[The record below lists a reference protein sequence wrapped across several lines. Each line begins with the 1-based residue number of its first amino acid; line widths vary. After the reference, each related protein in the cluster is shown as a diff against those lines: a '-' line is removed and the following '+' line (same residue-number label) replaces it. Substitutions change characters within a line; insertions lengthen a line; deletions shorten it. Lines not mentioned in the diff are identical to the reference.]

1 MIVKDVFISSISF
14 RVPGVRNPAEL
25 KNSDP
30 IFETASSVIGAN
42 NKSIKVGLLDL
53 NSKSKNIDFMPKKSD
68 AKIMRPDVI
77 ASTIC
82 AQELIQGIELTES
95 DWKNTSFYMAN
106 GFCLDRLSDQIQEMS
121 AMYLKPDGLE
131 ENMNKEQIAIVKNQA
146 LSRFTPPLFVLNA
159 LTNAAQSFCSQ
170 YGGFK
175 YDNTT
180 LGNTS
185 QSTIYNLEEACLDI
199 MEGFSDR
206 VVVGSSNGAGFY
218 SGFSK
223 QNRTAGELFESEA
236 SAFLLLESKKSLQ
249 DRGAKPLARISFL
262 EDSKTIPKL
271 FSAND
276 FNEDQNFLER
286 INKSEVCYYSG
297 VSSKADF
304 EEQTELV
311 KKFYP
316 TGKSL
321 FQTWGN
327 FGVSSQLI
335 DIIHGISDKTARF
348 DCYNRDLY
356 GRSSI
361 ITVEVIDD

>member
-1 MIVKDVFISSISF
+1 MIVKDVYISSFSF
-14 RVPGVRNPAEL
+14 RIPGAKSLEEL
-25 KNSDP
+25 KAENHN
-30 IFETASSVIGAN
+30 FEKASSVIGAN
-42 NKSIKVGLLDL
+42 NKSIQVGLLEL
-53 NSKSKNIDFMPKKSD
+53 NSKTKNVEFMPKKSD

-95 DWKNTSFYMAN
+95 DWKNTAFYMAN

-121 AMYLKPDGLE
+121 AMYLKPEGLE
-131 ENMNKEQIAIVKNQA
+131 ENMSKQQIAVVKNQA

-175 YDNTT
+175 FDNTT

-199 MEGFSDR
+199 MEGHSDR

-249 DRGAKPLARISFL
+249 DRGAKPLAKIAFL
-262 EDSKTIPKL
+262 EDSKTIPNL

-276 FNEDQNFLER
+276 FKEDHAFLER
-286 INKSEVCYYSG
+286 ISKSDFCFFSG
-297 VSSKADF
+297 VSSRADF
-304 EEQTELV
+304 EEQSELV

-316 TGKSL
+316 NAKSL

-327 FGVSSQLI
+327 FGVSSQII
-335 DIIHGISDKTARF
+335 DIIHGLSENRPGF

-361 ITVEVIDD
+361 VKIEESDV